1 MKAVQLSFAREGGGL
16 GAWLYGHGPM
26 FRWRLW
32 AGAALLAMGI
42 AALCVLGWAVWETQ
56 QEARSVSNAVHALRA
71 QQGNAA
77 RAAAEES
84 GKQVLSDDQR
94 ARWSRLARQLNTPW
108 SALLDAL
115 ESSLPDGVALVSIEP
130 DAAQGSVR
138 LQVEAK
144 TLDALLAYAASLN
157 ATQPFQSVALVK
169 HETNEQDPT
178 RPLRL
183 SLEAKLNGQVASLT
197 ASKEPAR

>member
-1 MKAVQLSFAREGGGL
+1 
-16 GAWLYGHGPM
+16 
-26 FRWRLW
+26 
-32 AGAALLAMGI
+32 
-42 AALCVLGWAVWETQ
+42 
-56 QEARSVSNAVHALRA
+56 
-71 QQGNAA
+71 
-77 RAAAEES
+77 
-84 GKQVLSDDQR
+84 VLSDDQR

-157 ATQPFQSVALVK
+157 AVHPFQSVALVK

-183 SLEAKLNGQVASLT
+183 SLEAKLNGQVASLA